1 MADTTLGVGG
11 SEPNAI
17 TVTTSLLWVNSGLN
31 SADDAP
37 EIVRII
43 LYSPAFFDTK
53 VTFLVEIVSEKVTDD
68 GKNLRLLVG
77 VEVPFTFA
85 LIVTVMESDG
95 SVSSVINMESTEYE
109 DSKSDDTTKSATTL
123 LQQSVVIFCNDCTM
137 VLNGMYLF
145 FMDFVRQ
152 YTS

>member
-1 MADTTLGVGG
+1 M
-11 SEPNAI
+11 
-17 TVTTSLLWVNSGLN
+17 
-31 SADDAP
+31 
-37 EIVRII
+37 
-43 LYSPAFFDTK
+43 
-53 VTFLVEIVSEKVTDD
+53 
-68 GKNLRLLVG
+68 RLLVG

>member
-1 MADTTLGVGG
+1 
-11 SEPNAI
+11 
-17 TVTTSLLWVNSGLN
+17 
-31 SADDAP
+31 
-37 EIVRII
+37 
-43 LYSPAFFDTK
+43 
-53 VTFLVEIVSEKVTDD
+53 
-68 GKNLRLLVG
+68 
-77 VEVPFTFA
+77 
-85 LIVTVMESDG
+85 
-95 SVSSVINMESTEYE
+95 MESTEYE